1 MARMTGGEALV
12 DGLLRHGVDTIFGLP
27 GVQLYGLF
35 DALGRNANRIRLINA
50 RHEQTTAYM
59 AFGYAQ
65 STGRPGVFTVV
76 PGPGVLNTTAALA
89 TAWGVN
95 APLLC
100 LTGQVPSNFIGQ
112 GRGQLHELPDQ
123 LATLKTLLKSAE
135 RIEAPVDAPYKLAQ
149 AFQTMQSG
157 RQSPVAL
164 EMASDMFTTV
174 ADIEPCDPLPLHPKP
189 TLDTVK
195 LAELVKAI
203 NAAKAPMIWVGGGAL
218 DASAEITA
226 LAERIGAPVGAL
238 RTGKGIVSSHHPLSI
253 TVPAGAKLW
262 PDCDLVIGIGTR
274 MTTPLAS
281 FGAKPP
287 GLTVARID
295 IDPAEMR
302 RLPVDIGIIGD
313 AAQTAAA
320 LTKMVAERHDPAQL
334 AKIAAAKAEIQA
346 AIQVIQPQM
355 SLVEAIRDVLPED
368 GIFCDEMTQVG
379 YVSWFGMPS
388 YSARSFITSGFSGTL
403 GYGVPTAL
411 GVKVAHPDRTVIA
424 VTGDGGFLFGGVELA
439 TAVQHGINLVIVVVN
454 NSAYGNVF
462 RDQKR
467 LFDGRHAGSQLVN
480 PDFQMYAR
488 SFGVPSWRVTDAD
501 GLRGAL
507 KQAIAANS
515 PALVEVVTDIDNE
528 PLPFAFLARGR
539 A

>member
-65 STGRPGVFTVV
+65 STGKPGVFTVV
-76 PGPGVLNTTAALA
+76 PGPGVLNTTAAMA

-100 LTGQVPSNFIGQ
+100 LTGQVPSNYIGK

-149 AFQTMQSG
+149 AFQAMQSG

-262 PDCDLVIGIGTR
+262 PECDLVIGFGTR
-274 MTTPLAS
+274 MTTPLS
-281 FGAKPP
+281 SWGPKPT

-313 AAQTAAA
+313 AAQAAAA
-320 LTKMVAERHDPAQL
+320 LTAMVEERHNPARL
-334 AKIAAAKAEIQA
+334 ASIAAAKAEIQE
-346 AIQVIQPQM
+346 AIQIIQPQM
-355 SLVEAIRDVLPED
+355 SLVDAIRDVLPED

-379 YVSWFGMPS
+379 YVSWFGMPT

-454 NSAYGNVF
+454 NSAYGNVY

-467 LFDGRHAGSQLVN
+467 LFDGRHAGSKLVN
-480 PDFQMYAR
+480 PDFQTYAKA
-488 SFGVPSWRVTDAD
+488 FGVPSWRVTDAD
-501 GLRGAL
+501 SLRAAL
-507 KQAIAANS
+507 KLAIAANS

>member
-65 STGRPGVFTVV
+65 STGKPGVFTVV

-100 LTGQVPSNFIGQ
+100 LTGQVPSNFIGK

-149 AFQTMQSG
+149 AFQTMRSG

-174 ADIEPCDPLPLHPKP
+174 ADVDPCDPLPLHPKP
-189 TLDTVK
+189 TLDSAK
-195 LAELVKAI
+195 LEALVKAI
-203 NAAKAPMIWVGGGAL
+203 NAAKAPMIWIGGGAL

-238 RTGKGIVSSHHPLSI
+238 RTGKGVVSSHHPLSV
-253 TVPAGAKLW
+253 TVPEAAKLW
-262 PDCDLVIGIGTR
+262 DDCDLVIGIGTR
-274 MTTPLAS
+274 MTTPLTA
-281 FGAKPP
+281 FGARPA

-313 AAQTAAA
+313 AAQAAAA
-320 LTKMVAERHDPAQL
+320 LTKMVAEKHNPARL
-334 AKIAAAKAEIQA
+334 AQIAAARAEITQ
-346 AIQVIQPQM
+346 AIQTIQPQM
-355 SLVEAIRDVLPED
+355 SLVDAIRDVLPED

-454 NSAYGNVF
+454 NSAYGNVY

-480 PDFQMYAR
+480 PDFQTYAR
-488 SFGVPSWRVTDAD
+488 AFGVPSWRVTDAD

-539 A
+539 N

>member
-65 STGRPGVFTVV
+65 STGKPGVFTVV

-100 LTGQVPSNFIGQ
+100 LTGQVPSNYIGK

-123 LATLKTLLKSAE
+123 LATLKTLLKSAD

-149 AFQTMQSG
+149 AFQEMRSG

-164 EMASDMFTTV
+164 EMASDMFTTI
-174 ADIEPCDPLPLHPKP
+174 ADIQPCDPLPLHPKP

-195 LAELVKAI
+195 LAELAKAI
-203 NAAKAPMIWVGGGAL
+203 NAANAPMIWLGSGAL
-218 DASAEITA
+218 DASAEILA
-226 LAERIGAPVGAL
+226 LAERIGASVGAL

-253 TVPAGAKLW
+253 TVPAGARLW
-262 PDCDLVIGIGTR
+262 PECDLVIGIGTR
-274 MTTPLAS
+274 MTTPLS
-281 FGAKPP
+281 SWGAKPA

-295 IDPAEMR
+295 IDPIEMR

-313 AAQTAAA
+313 AAQAVAA
-320 LTKMVAERHDPAQL
+320 LTARVEERHNPAQL
-334 AKIAAAKAEIQA
+334 AKIAAAKAEIQE

-368 GIFCDEMTQVG
+368 GIFVDEMTQVG

-411 GVKVAHPDRTVIA
+411 GVKVAHPNRTVIA

-439 TAVQHGINLVIVVVN
+439 TAVQHGINLVIVLVN
-454 NSAYGNVF
+454 NSAYGNVY

-467 LFDGRHAGSQLVN
+467 LFDGRHAGSKLVN
-480 PDFQMYAR
+480 PDFQTYAKA
-488 SFGVPSWRVTDAD
+488 FGVPSWRVTDAD
-501 GLRGAL
+501 GLRAAL
-507 KQAIAANS
+507 KLAIAANS

>member
-65 STGRPGVFTVV
+65 STGKPGVFTVV

-100 LTGQVPSNFIGQ
+100 LTGQVPSNYIGK

-149 AFQTMQSG
+149 AFQAMRSG

-195 LAELVKAI
+195 LAELAKAI

-262 PDCDLVIGIGTR
+262 PECDLVIGIGTR
-274 MTTPLAS
+274 MTTPLS
-281 FGAKPP
+281 SWGAKPA
-287 GLTVARID
+287 GLTIARID

-302 RLPVDIGIIGD
+302 RLSVDIGIIGD
-313 AAQTAAA
+313 AAQAAAA
-320 LTKMVAERHDPAQL
+320 LTAMVEERHNPAYL
-334 AKIAAAKAEIQA
+334 ASIAAAKAEIQE
-346 AIQVIQPQM
+346 AIQIIQPQM
-355 SLVEAIRDVLPED
+355 SLVDAIRDVLPED

-379 YVSWFGMPS
+379 YVSWFGMPT

-454 NSAYGNVF
+454 NSAYGNVY

-467 LFDGRHAGSQLVN
+467 LFDGRHAGSRLVN
-480 PDFQMYAR
+480 PDFQTYAKA
-488 SFGVPSWRVTDAD
+488 FGVPSWRVTDAD
-501 GLRGAL
+501 GLRAAL